1 MNEILKQRLV
11 GALILLALG
20 VVFWPIIFVEPGER
34 PATGQGRIPPPPA
47 VDTTPIEPPDP
58 SGLRTSPELT
68 DYLEPEQELSTEP
81 GPELEYEPTATEV
94 EPAPPVAAADTEPA
108 TALVEPAGDPVRTRS
123 EAPERP
129 KLDGNGLPVAW
140 ILQIASVSSEAK
152 ADALRDRL
160 LEMDQ
165 KAYVKRVVRG
175 DKAFYRVYIGPR
187 FEREPLEQLRPSI
200 DAKFKVKSM
209 IVRYLP

>member
-20 VVFWPIIFVEPGER
+20 VVFWPIIFVEPGDR
-34 PATGQGRIPPPPA
+34 PVAGQGGIPPRPA
-47 VDTTPIEPPDP
+47 VDTTPIAPPD
-58 SGLRTSPELT
+58 SAGLRTSPELT
-68 DYLEPEQELSTEP
+68 PYLEPEQQPVTEP
-81 GPELEYEPTATEV
+81 SLETESEPVTEV
-94 EPAPPVAAADTEPA
+94 EPAVPVAAADPEPVPASTEPA
-108 TALVEPAGDPVRTRS
+108 GEPTRTRS
-123 EAPERP
+123 KPPERP
-129 KLDGNGLPVAW
+129 VLDSNGLPVAW
-140 ILQIASVSSEAK
+140 ILQVASVSSEAK
-152 ADALRDRL
+152 AGALRDRL
-160 LEMDQ
+160 LAMDQ
-165 KAYVKRVVRG
+165 KAYVKKVVRG